1 MQVVMDLFNAVSEE
15 RKGSSESPS
24 FSRAVTHAM
33 FTSMTQ
39 LDRAMELL
47 VSHCFLQGPP
57 SSPCYLRV
65 NH

>member
-1 MQVVMDLFNAVSEE
+1 MDLFNAVSEE
-15 RKGSSESPS
+15 RKGSSEGESPS

-47 VSHCFLQGPP
+47 VSHCL
-57 SSPCYLRV
+57 CY
-65 NH
+65 